1 MLQPGSQ
8 PMRPFALT
16 VKISWHTRE
25 YGKWQL
31 RYAVTL
37 AFVIRFGKVGCA
49 APYMP
54 RLVKEAAR
62 PIMFSHRGRW
72 DQCLY
77 VICSTLRALLK
88 RDYGIA

>member
-1 MLQPGSQ
+1 MLPGN
-8 PMRPFALT
+8 R
-16 VKISWHTRE
+16 HTPSHFHTLAH
-25 YGKWQL
+25 KA

-54 RLVKEAAR
+54 GLVREAAG

-77 VICSTLRALLK
+77 IIYSTFRAVLK
-88 RDYGIA
+88 RDYGVA